1 MAFKIKRAYE
11 PASSSDGSRILVDR
25 LWPRGVKKSTAHLC
39 CWMNDIAPSP
49 KLRLWFGHRPQR
61 FVEFRRCYERELS
74 RNVVMSKLRESGR
87 GRISHPRLWRA
98 GSSHQSCL
106 RSSRRPAR
114 RFPDFRSP
122 STANSRARRQTIAN
136 QSRCITFQEVSSCI
150 SYS

>member
-1 MAFKIKRAYE
+1 MTRSALSLNLDDARPIIAADELKATEIGTPYNIADTD
-11 PASSSDGSRILVDR
+11 AGGGLV
-25 LWPRGVKKSTAHLC
+25 AH
-39 CWMNDIAPSP
+39 
-49 KLRLWFGHRPQR
+49 
-61 FVEFRRCYERELS
+61 
-74 RNVVMSKLRESGR
+74 VVMSKLRESGR